1 MEMTEKKFSI
11 FLSEAA
17 RKKFSELG
25 NEGHIVVQRIGR
37 GWASYYAALVEG
49 GKPQS
54 VEDYVQIA
62 DGDAVLWVP
71 KGMAFLDDRID
82 IDVMRSIWGS
92 RLVVKSVASSESKCR
107 GN

>member
-37 GWASYYAALVEG
+37 G
-49 GKPQS
+49 
-54 VEDYVQIA
+54 
-62 DGDAVLWVP
+62 
-71 KGMAFLDDRID
+71 
-82 IDVMRSIWGS
+82 
-92 RLVVKSVASSESKCR
+92 
-107 GN
+107 